1 MTSSK
6 QQATK
11 LVEVIPL
18 QAIKTISLSFQEQAH
33 TILDCPVDVFDTF
46 VSQYTEVEDVNRQ
59 VWSSFQRWRVINFL
73 LADGALE
80 VENGKLVEVP
90 EVEMVA
96 QEGA

>member
-1 MTSSK
+1 
-6 QQATK
+6 
-11 LVEVIPL
+11 
-18 QAIKTISLSFQEQAH
+18 
-33 TILDCPVDVFDTF
+33 VFDTF